1 MGTLQVLFCIYLS
14 TPAVFSNILQN
25 TVSIVTNGTFFST
38 ETNIIFKAVTSES
51 GPVHFVWNFGDKS
64 LPESTYNS
72 VISKKYSIPNSYN
85 VIVNASSPVGT
96 VVSEVYTIFIQ
107 KKVIPNR
114 LIARP
119 SVLINS
125 TVTFECRINSGTN
138 ISYLW
143 NFGDETIRF
152 GKITDT
158 HVYMREGEYTVNVSI
173 FNNVSAAF
181 LTKQIFVVRELCLPP
196 PVKHMG
202 PQKIQIRRYEQLCL
216 GVTFEAEIMCN
227 ISQGLHYFWSFVKSN
242 GNSVILPNYINDRK
256 QKITVPGF
264 LLEYENYTAVARV
277 QIVGNVVYS
286 NYTVLLEV
294 LPSDPVSVIAGGTHF
309 LIDKSTVTH
318 FKLDGSAS
326 FDPDYPEASLRF
338 HWKCIPVSLYSDS
351 CFNTAALNPLQ
362 TDGSIIHFP
371 TALLNE
377 KFDQFLISLTVSN
390 GNRRSPV
397 AQAVL
402 SISSRPNF
410 RDVQIICIECK
421 GYTVNWNE
429 KFSVQVVCT
438 ECREAEISYSWELY
452 SINTTE
458 VESSDGPFCSV
469 LEILGSSSLFGT
481 PLPSVEIFTDPPITQ
496 IISGDIFD
504 EHRLTEEAYLR
515 LDPCPK
521 TVPSAPIHG
530 LLEEISSGGRP
541 SRSKRSEYTT
551 ALRNISH
558 EQSGEQTNFNGTY
571 SGFLIGGG
579 EGGADLFNLTEVPTH
594 SDLEVHCIG
603 IQEGKKG
610 SGGRPEDPEGER
622 YGSTR
627 PHENE
632 DQKGD
637 EILNPSKAA
646 AVSPVTSM
654 LDWKTQQISKSTFR
668 GFVTTDLSSQVLTFK
683 PFSLKPGKMYMLDVS
698 LASRGN
704 EIGKSQLYFTVN
716 EMAPRMTC
724 QVQPNEGMELYT
736 VFSIFCTSGK
746 EDLYYDFSY
755 QVGRRSARKKLYEG
769 RDIQYY
775 FNLPAGDQTD
785 GYQVTLFTQITNMY
799 GSQTK
804 PCPVNVTVWPSFGKN
819 TSTDFIAEQ
828 LYHHGL
834 KNLSVLLLME
844 NHIEIRNYIT
854 LLTVVLNKLYSEE
867 TKTPFEL
874 QSKIRNA
881 LISALCSMS
890 FQDED
895 EFDEIVSML
904 IDLLNYTKQVTAKS
918 AILVVNA
925 TKKILKRSVDSE
937 DHSRIYLQRNSVEKI
952 VSLISYSMEVSIGY
966 NERNFIVLDGMNII
980 SDLMLEYI
988 AFNKKQHL
996 GLSTNL
1002 IDFQTSTHMM
1012 LQNSIQTIGS
1022 TKVYLPQLQSSH
1034 LETKLSNRCY
1044 ISQLVYFKK
1053 NPYLWA
1059 EISSQL
1065 QGEFAGVS
1073 LFNCSNKKKI
1083 NAREIAAPVMMEFDM
1098 KRNHDLEL
1106 NKNLFSLYWDK
1117 VNFHRFHTVSVNR
1130 DEALLIT
1137 VTFSRPNLRAFPV
1150 LLLVRYSDKPN
1161 TSHFN
1166 IKEIYTWEGNSVQ
1179 IFIPAHSIK
1188 DGDNPYLA
1196 IMDADYNRQPR
1207 NKYLSK
1213 MINYTLETQWTK
1225 CLYWDYYKQW
1235 NSESCF
1241 PQKGTLSTNII
1252 CSCKHLGIYTY
1263 LRSPV
1268 NTSINTEEIS
1278 QYLLTTKN
1286 VIPCTFVLLT
1296 VFVYTLLAIYY
1307 KFKDRHEEKKNGVV
1321 FLQDNSPNDHQHF
1334 AIVVDVG
1341 LRSRP
1346 KSTAKVY
1353 VVLHGEDGVSET
1365 RELYFPDKPLF
1376 EKNSRQ
1382 AFVMSVSE
1390 SLGPIWK
1397 IHIWHNNSGYS
1408 PSLYLSHIIV
1418 KDLQSGHSYF
1428 FLAECWLAMDEGDG
1442 KVERELTSAVHG
1454 LEFKKLFYCKLT
1466 ELLEDLHLWGSLFSR
1481 PSYSC
1486 FTYTQRITVC
1496 LVLLLGYMFL
1506 NSVLIHW
1513 EEEQHSFEHGLLDVS
1528 PVSMISGF
1536 QSTLALYP
1544 LAALISLL
1552 FRFSEKKLTSDSGE
1566 EKLKVPIQ
1574 TNSSG
1579 DHRNSLSPSDTMFE
1593 SNLTWQHFQYWAYDA
1608 WKKKY
1613 ERDYFTPSIHS
1624 VNCSK
1629 RSKKGSPSPTIQS
1642 SSGFEDCSQHLAQ
1655 KNCSHSSCDTCS
1667 EFPTGHRSLF
1677 GNQYKVLPQ
1686 WCIYLAWC
1694 FCAVISIVCAAGTTL
1709 IGFSFGPTKCILWA
1723 HSVFFSVIFCTFVV
1737 QPSTIFIIA
1746 FFMTWRKKEIID
1758 LFAETVCEATKY
1770 FQRETSTFEQISTL
1784 HSCPNDLDISTD
1796 FEKILAARK
1805 RARYLRLAR
1814 PPSPSQLKVV
1824 KDKIR
1829 KKTTTEKTFRECFMH
1844 GIMILIFLFITLGKC
1859 SNDDYLLNQAVR
1871 NEFTRHAK
1879 QSFKNI
1885 RTEDDWWNW
1894 SFNVLL
1900 DGLYWNKMYN
1910 ITSAKS
1916 KTGPIGGKF
1925 FLIGTPIIQKFSLE
1939 NSSACVTYS
1948 FISSIISSYNQA
1960 NDKPKEPDTE
1970 NHLEV
1975 RDKMHHR
1982 NGKVHCYKGRK
1993 SVINLGRS
2001 RTEAYSAL
2009 LRIQSQQ
2016 WINHSTTALHVLFTL
2031 YNPPTN
2037 VFTVVLLQMEFP
2049 ASGGVITSSLIES
2062 FKIYHIATLLDYI
2075 TMALKLLFLGLILL
2089 HSCFQLGVMIQTGI
2103 RNYWQEPWNWIEL
2116 GIIASSLCYY
2126 ACITYTF
2133 LLTMDMIDRLQKVF
2147 FRIFI
2152 DCSILAA
2159 WEKWNRSLHG
2169 IIFFLMVIKF
2179 IKLFRIYKVMAPCL
2193 TVLHLSSSSMAF
2205 TMISGIIFSLAFS
2218 SLGHVIVLFNSFHFS
2233 NMIRSLHMLFM
2244 NLLGVGDRR
2253 LFSFLHLRTKS
2264 VPLPATCV
2272 YVVLF
2277 LFITILWT
2285 GMIRGILTSIMKNT
2299 SKIHRNK
2306 QLITLTDV
2314 ASHAKE
2320 KVYSVF
2326 GRQRMKSTDTTT
2338 FPRNNFYL
2346 EEFEDLI
2353 DELLFRLNAISNSL
2367 HHSLPAK
2374 LHCYTEEAEEVSQLE
2389 SHSVCCFKPPQESDL
2404 KNDLKIQRQN
2414 TAKSQYYTECATVN
2428 TDLHRSN
2435 TFKNHSAQSLTYENS
2450 SSDKDETVS
2459 CMKLKSNTE
2468 LEGDQTSMHKTK
2480 PKKQPVTDTERCRS
2494 QVSEELK
2501 ISSPTTQM
2509 KESNFEDL
2517 STPFCSDQF
2526 IENIAMDP
2534 EKTDGKNRCTSAT
2547 DFCKNRKPLKRSHT
2561 TVIELLDNSCKL
2573 VWNKV
2578 HEGNP
2583 EVVRSTID
2591 VRHSEKLH
2599 CFSMEN
2605 TNAIHPQVTYYEGEK
2620 GSHMKQKSADT
2631 YKYSKSKLPEGEQN
2645 ERQQDNELH
2654 QAETNRFHQENCDLK
2669 DTQSFIKQCWY

>member
-1 MGTLQVLFCIYLS
+1 MGALPVLFCIYFS
-14 TPAVFSNILQN
+14 SPAVFGDITPNA
-25 TVSIVTNGTFFST
+25 VSIATNGTFFST

-51 GPVHFVWNFGDKS
+51 GPVRFVWNFGDQS

-72 VISKKYSIPNSYN
+72 IISKRFSAPNSYN
-85 VIVNASSPVGT
+85 VVVNASSQIGSFVSEAYT
-96 VVSEVYTIFIQ
+96 VVIQ

-143 NFGDETIRF
+143 NFGDGTIRF
-152 GKITDT
+152 GKIADM
-158 HVYMREGEYTVNVSI
+158 HVYKREGEYTVKVSI
-173 FNNVSAAF
+173 YNNVSSAF

-202 PQKIQIRRYEQLCL
+202 PQKIQIRRYERLCL
-216 GVTFEAEIMCN
+216 GVTFEAPVMCN
-227 ISQGLHYFWSFVKSN
+227 ISQGLHYFWSFVKSD
-242 GNSVILPNYINDRK
+242 GNSVILPNYINNRK

-264 LLEYENYTAVARV
+264 LLDYENYTAIAQV

-286 NYTVLLEV
+286 NYSVLLEV

-309 LIDKSTVTH
+309 IINKHTVTH
-318 FKLDGSAS
+318 FNFDGSAS
-326 FDPDYPEASLRF
+326 FDPDDSEASLRF
-338 HWKCIPVSLYSDS
+338 HWKCVPVSLHSDS
-351 CFNTAALNPLQ
+351 CFNATATNPLQ
-362 TDGSIIHFP
+362 TDGSKLHFP
-371 TALLNE
+371 TALLND
-377 KFDQFLISLTVSN
+377 KFDQFLIRLTVSN
-390 GNRRSPV
+390 GNRTSPDV
-397 AQAVL
+397 QAIL
-402 SISSRPNF
+402 SISSKPNF
-410 RDVQIICIECK
+410 RDVQIICFECK
-421 GYTVNWNE
+421 GSTVNWNE
-429 KFSVQVVCT
+429 KLSVQVACT
-438 ECREAEISYSWELY
+438 ECREADISYSWELY

-458 VESSDGPFCSV
+458 IESSDGPFCNV
-469 LEILGSSSLFGT
+469 LEIMGSSSLFGT
-481 PLPSVEIFTDPPITQ
+481 PLPSVEIFTNPPMTQ
-496 IISGDIFD
+496 IVSREIFD
-504 EHRLTEEAYLR
+504 ENHMAREAFLK

-521 TVPSAPIHG
+521 IVPSAPLHG

-541 SRSKRSEYTT
+541 FRSKRSEYT
-551 ALRNISH
+551 RSSKNISQ
-558 EQSGEQTNFNGTY
+558 EQSGIGEQINFNGTY
-571 SGFLIGGG
+571 SGFLFDGG
-579 EGGADLFNLTEVPTH
+579 EGGSDLYNLTEIPTH

-622 YGSTR
+622 YGNTR
-627 PHENE
+627 IPENE
-632 DQKGD
+632 DQLGD
-637 EILNPSKAA
+637 DILNPSKAA
-646 AVSPVTSM
+646 AKSPVTSM
-654 LDWKTQQISKSTFR
+654 LDWKTQQVSKSTFR
-668 GFVTTDLSSQVLTFK
+668 SFVTTDLSSQVLTFK
-683 PFSLKPGKMYMLDVS
+683 PYFLKPGKMYMLDVS
-698 LASRGN
+698 VASGGN
-704 EIGKSQLYFTVN
+704 EVGKSQLYFTVN

-724 QVQPNEGMELYT
+724 QVQPNEGTELYT

-746 EDLYYDFSY
+746 EDLYYEFSY
-755 QVGRRSARKKLYEG
+755 QAGGRSARKKMYEG

-775 FNLPAGDQTD
+775 FNLPAGDQAD

-804 PCPVNVTVWPSFGKN
+804 PCPVNVTVWPVFGKN
-819 TSTDFIAEQ
+819 TSTDFIVEE

-834 KNLSVLLLME
+834 KNLSVLLLMG
-844 NHIEIRNYIT
+844 NHIEIRNYVT
-854 LLTVVLNKLYSEE
+854 LLTIVLNKLYTEE
-867 TKTPFEL
+867 SKTPFEL

-881 LISALCSMS
+881 MISTLCSMS

-895 EFDEIVSML
+895 EFHEIVSML
-904 IDLLNYTKQVTAKS
+904 LDLLNYTKQVTAKS
-918 AILVVNA
+918 AMLIVNN
-925 TKKILKRSVDSE
+925 TKTILKRSINSE
-937 DHSRIYLQRNSVEKI
+937 DPSRIYLQRNLVEKI
-952 VSLISYSMEVSIGY
+952 VSLISYSMEIY
-966 NERNFIVLDGMNII
+966 IDYFERNFIVLDGMTII
-980 SDLMLEYI
+980 SDLMLEHI
-988 AFNKKQHL
+988 IFNKKQHL
-996 GLSTNL
+996 SLSTNL
-1002 IDFQTSTHMM
+1002 IDFQTNSHMM
-1012 LQNSIQTIGS
+1012 FQNSIQTIGS
-1022 TKVYLPQLQSSH
+1022 TKVYLPQLQSSY
-1034 LETKLSNRCY
+1034 LETKLLSNRCY

-1059 EISSQL
+1059 QISSQL
-1065 QGEFAGVS
+1065 HGEFAGVS
-1073 LFNCSNKKKI
+1073 LFNCTNKKKI
-1083 NAREIAAPVMMEFDM
+1083 NARDVATSVMMEFDM
-1098 KRNHDLEL
+1098 KRNHDSEF
-1106 NKNLFSLYWDK
+1106 NKNTISLYWDK
-1117 VNFHRFHTVSVNR
+1117 VNFHKFNTVSKNR

-1137 VTFSRPNLRAFPV
+1137 VTFSRPKSRAFPV
-1150 LLLVRYSDKPN
+1150 LLLVRYSDKPT

-1166 IKEIYTWEGNSVQ
+1166 IKEIYTWEENSIQ
-1179 IFIPAHSIK
+1179 IFIPAQSIK
-1188 DGDNPYLA
+1188 DGDNSYLT

-1213 MINYTLETQWTK
+1213 VINYTIDTQWTK
-1225 CLYWDYYKQW
+1225 CLYWDIYKQW

-1241 PQKGTLSTNII
+1241 PQKGTLSTKII

-1263 LRSPV
+1263 LRRHV
-1268 NTSINTEEIS
+1268 NTSISTEEVS
-1278 QYLLTTKN
+1278 QYLITTKN

-1307 KFKDRHEEKKNGVV
+1307 KFKDRHEEQKNGVV

-1334 AIVVDVG
+1334 VIVVDVG
-1341 LRSRP
+1341 FRSRP

-1376 EKNSRQ
+1376 ERNSRHT
-1382 AFVMSVSE
+1382 FIMSVSE
-1390 SLGPIWK
+1390 NLGPIWK
-1397 IHIWHNNSGYS
+1397 IHIWHNNSGFS

-1418 KDLQSGHSYF
+1418 KDLQSGHSYI

-1442 KVERELTSAVHG
+1442 KVERELTSAIHG
-1454 LEFKKLFYCKLT
+1454 LEFRKLFYCKLT

-1486 FTYTQRITVC
+1486 FTYTQRITIC
-1496 LVLLLGYMFL
+1496 LALFLGYMFL
-1506 NSVLIHW
+1506 NSILIHW

-1544 LAALISLL
+1544 IAALISLL
-1552 FRFSEKKLTSDSGE
+1552 FRFSEKNINDSGE
-1566 EKLKVPIQ
+1566 EKLKVPVQ
-1574 TNSSG
+1574 TNFSG

-1613 ERDYFTPSIHS
+1613 ERDYFTPSIQS

-1642 SSGFEDCSQHLAQ
+1642 SSGFKDCSQHLAQ

-1677 GNQYKVLPQ
+1677 GNQYKVLPP

-1694 FCAVISIVCAAGTTL
+1694 ICAVISIVCATVTTL
-1709 IGFSFGPTKCILWA
+1709 IGFSFGPTKCILWM

-1770 FQRETSTFEQISTL
+1770 FQSQSSTFGQISTL
-1784 HSCPNDLDISTD
+1784 HPCQNDLDASTD

-1814 PPSPSQLKVV
+1814 PPSPSQLKIV

-1829 KKTTTEKTFRECFMH
+1829 KKTTTEKTFREFFIH
-1844 GIMILIFLFITLGKC
+1844 GIMVLILLFITLEKC
-1859 SNDDYLLNQAVR
+1859 SNGDYLLNQAVKS
-1871 NEFTRHAK
+1871 EFTRHGK
-1879 QSFKNI
+1879 PSFRSI

-1900 DGLYWNKMYN
+1900 DGLYWDKWYN

-1916 KTGPIGGKF
+1916 ETGPIGGKF
-1925 FLIGTPIIQKFSLE
+1925 FLMGTPIIQAFSLE
-1939 NSSACVTYS
+1939 NSSACSTHS
-1948 FISSIISSYNQA
+1948 FVSSIISSYSQVIHKSKQSGFEN
-1960 NDKPKEPDTE
+1960 NLDFKDDT
-1970 NHLEV
+1970 
-1975 RDKMHHR
+1975 HHR
-1982 NGKVHCYKGRK
+1982 NGKIHCYKGRK

-2009 LRIQSQQ
+2009 LRIRNQQ
-2016 WINHSTTALHVLFTL
+2016 WINQSTRALNVLFTL
-2031 YNPPTN
+2031 YNPPAN
-2037 VFTVVLLQMEFP
+2037 VFTGVSFHMEFS
-2049 ASGGVITSSLIES
+2049 ASGGVITSSFIES

-2075 TMALKLLFLGLILL
+2075 TMAFKLLFLALILI
-2089 HSCFQLGVMIQTGI
+2089 HSCFQLGIMIQNGI
-2103 RNYWQEPWNWIEL
+2103 RNYWQEPWNWIEV
-2116 GIIASSLCYY
+2116 GIIGGSLCYY

-2133 LLTMDMIDRLQKVF
+2133 ILTMDMIDHLQKVF
-2147 FRIFI
+2147 FSIFI
-2152 DCSILAA
+2152 DFSILAA
-2159 WEKWNRSLHG
+2159 WDKWNRSLHG
-2169 IIFFLMVIKF
+2169 IVFFLMIIKF
-2179 IKLFRIYKVMAPCL
+2179 IKLFRIYKVMAPCM

-2205 TMISGIIFSLAFS
+2205 AMISGIIFSLAFS
-2218 SLGHVIVLFNSFHFS
+2218 SLGHVIFLSNFFHFS
-2233 NMIRSLHMLFM
+2233 NMIKSLHMLFM
-2244 NLLGVGDRR
+2244 HLLGVGDRR
-2253 LFSFLHLRTKS
+2253 LFAFLHLRTKS
-2264 VPLPATCV
+2264 FPLAATCIYIV
-2272 YVVLF
+2272 LVLF
-2277 LFITILWT
+2277 IAILWT
-2285 GMIRGILTSIMKNT
+2285 GMLRGILTSIIKSS
-2299 SKIHRNK
+2299 SKIHRSK

-2326 GRQRMKSTDTTT
+2326 RRQRLKTTDTP

-2404 KNDLKIQRQN
+2404 KNEVKIQRQN
-2414 TAKSQYYTECATVN
+2414 TEKRHYCTDCATVN
-2428 TDLHRSN
+2428 TDL
-2435 TFKNHSAQSLTYENS
+2435 Y
-2450 SSDKDETVS
+2450 SDKDGTSSS
-2459 CMKLKSNTE
+2459 CKNIKSNTQCH
-2468 LEGDQTSMHKTK
+2468 GDQTSLHKARL
-2480 PKKQPVTDTERCRS
+2480 KKQPVTDTESCRS

-2501 ISSPTTQM
+2501 NSSSKMQIT
-2509 KESNFEDL
+2509 ESNLKDL

-2526 IENIAMDP
+2526 IESLVMDP
-2534 EKTDGKNRCTSAT
+2534 EKTDGQTRCISAI

-2561 TVIELLDNSCKL
+2561 TVIELLDNGCKS
-2573 VWNKV
+2573 VWNEV
-2578 HEGNP
+2578 HEGNL
-2583 EVVRSTID
+2583 EAFRSTID
-2591 VRHSEKLH
+2591 VRDLNKVH
-2599 CFSMEN
+2599 CFAMEN
-2605 TNAIHPQVTYYEGEK
+2605 TNVLHPQVKDYDVKKE
-2620 GSHMKQKSADT
+2620 SLQKQKSAET
-2631 YKYSKSKLPEGEQN
+2631 YVYCKSKLPEGAQN
-2645 ERQQDNELH
+2645 ERQQVELH
-2654 QAETNRFHQENCDLK
+2654 KAEANIFHQEKCDLK
-2669 DTQSFIKQCWY
+2669 DNQNCIKQCWY